1 MTCPQ
6 SARKEP
12 TLLFWDAMNGQ
23 RILATSDGVS
33 GASVK
38 DLVKRLNTDIFQ
50 TAATIS
56 KCLNVKPAVVE
67 SRDEGVKKALTPYVR
82 VVALTDS
89 QSALL

>member
-1 MTCPQ
+1 
-6 SARKEP
+6 
-12 TLLFWDAMNGQ
+12 MNGQ

-38 DLVKRLNTDIFQ
+38 DLVKRLNADIFQ

-56 KCLNVKPAVVE
+56 KSLNVKPAVVE
-67 SRDEGVKKALTPYVR
+67 SRDEGIKEALTRYVR
-82 VVALTDS
+82 VVALTYS